1 MTNPNKGTKGTKEI
15 SKNYPVT
22 SGLGEDDKH
31 EGRTMNLV
39 AEGINGIKSTV
50 SKKEKVLL

>member
-15 SKNYPVT
+15 SKNWPNV
-22 SGLGEDDKH
+22 SGLGEDEKH

-39 AEGINGIKSTV
+39 SEDGSNV
-50 SKKEKVLL
+50 SEKDKQLL